1 MPSFAD
7 ALDTK
12 VSDIKAAPPWPIGT
26 YLMVIEGMPEY
37 IDNNAKTKKGLAH
50 KGKILQIMQD
60 VEQDKVMEWQD
71 ETKEKLTGQIL
82 YGPASGLTFWEPNLT
97 YLTAFYTNIGLGEL
111 ALGMAISESPGRQ
124 FLAVVRHRPSQDGK
138 RMEHFI
144 HETKAV

>member
-7 ALDTK
+7 VLNTK
-12 VSDIKAAPPWPIGT
+12 VSDIKAAPPWPVGT

-50 KGKILQIMQD
+50 KAKILQIMQD
-60 VEQDKVMEWQD
+60 VDQDKVVDWQD
-71 ETKEKLTGQIL
+71 ETKEKLTGQTL
-82 YGPASGLTFWEPNLT
+82 YGPASGITFWEPNLS
-97 YLTAFYTNIGLGEL
+97 YLTTFYTNIGLGEL
-111 ALGMAISESPGRQ
+111 ALSMAISESPGRQ